1 MPRYHLSNMN
11 RKRDIPL
18 SRPPGTLP
26 LQGGGDVAPERDDE
40 RFKSGTLHR
49 QRGADAQYRF
59 RPHRSGDI
67 GWVISRH
74 AALYAEEYG
83 WDITFE
89 ALVAE
94 ICAKFIK
101 EFDAS
106 RERCWIAEEISDASS
121 SAATLSEANLNS
133 ALTSNAQPERLGCV
147 FVVKKDDA
155 TAQLRMLLV
164 ESRARGMK
172 LGARLVDEAIAFAR
186 ASGYKKMTL
195 WTNDILHAAR
205 YIYEVRGFTLVK
217 EEKHHSF
224 GKDLVGQYWDL
235 LL

>member
-1 MPRYHLSNMN
+1 MGPYHL
-11 RKRDIPL
+11 RTH
-18 SRPPGTLP
+18 RP
-26 LQGGGDVAPERDDE
+26 
-40 RFKSGTLHR
+40 
-49 QRGADAQYRF
+49 
-59 RPHRSGDI
+59 GDI

-74 AALYAEEYG
+74 GAFYAEEYG

-101 EFDAS
+101 EFDATC
-106 RERCWIAEEISDASS
+106 ERCWIAEEAIADDAKNEKNKY
-121 SAATLSEANLNS
+121 AT
-133 ALTSNAQPERLGCV
+133 PERLGCV

-164 ESRARGMK
+164 EPRARGMK

-186 ASGYKKMTL
+186 ASGYETMTL

-205 YIYEVRGFTLVK
+205 HIYVARGFTLVK
-217 EEKHHSF
+217 KEAHHSF
-224 GKDLVGQYWDL
+224 GKDLVGQHWEL
-235 LL
+235 TL

>member
-1 MPRYHLSNMN
+1 MGPYHL
-11 RKRDIPL
+11 RTH
-18 SRPPGTLP
+18 RP
-26 LQGGGDVAPERDDE
+26 
-40 RFKSGTLHR
+40 
-49 QRGADAQYRF
+49 
-59 RPHRSGDI
+59 GDI

-74 AALYAEEYG
+74 GALYAEEYG

-101 EFDAS
+101 EFDATC
-106 RERCWIAEEISDASS
+106 ERCWIAEEAIADDAKNEKNKY
-121 SAATLSEANLNS
+121 AT
-133 ALTSNAQPERLGCV
+133 PERLGCV
-147 FVVKKDDA
+147 FVVKKNA
-155 TAQLRMLLV
+155 TTAQLRMLLV
-164 ESRARGMK
+164 ERRARGMK

-205 YIYEVRGFTLVK
+205 HIYVARGFVLVN

-224 GKDLVGQYWDL
+224 GKDLVGQHWEL
-235 LL
+235 TL

>member
-1 MPRYHLSNMN
+1 MN

-26 LQGGGDVAPERDDE
+26 LQRGGDVAPERDDE

-49 QRGADAQYRF
+49 QRGADAQYRL
-59 RPHRSGDI
+59 RPHRPGDI

-101 EFDAS
+101 EFDATC
-106 RERCWIAEEISDASS
+106 ERCWIAEE
-121 SAATLSEANLNS
+121 ANTAN
-133 ALTSNAQPERLGCV
+133 SNAAPERLGCV
-147 FVVKKDDA
+147 FVVKKNA
-155 TAQLRMLLV
+155 TTAQLRMLLV
-164 ESRARGMK
+164 EPRARGMK
-172 LGARLVDEAIAFAR
+172 LGARLADEAIAFAR

-205 YIYEVRGFTLVK
+205 AIYVARGFTLVK
-217 EEKHHSF
+217 EEAHHSF
-224 GKDLVGQYWDL
+224 GKDLVGQHWDL